1 MLEFLKSHKK
11 NLYIV
16 LGAFLVLGTGY
27 QLYNVIVPKP
37 PVAKTVPLVR
47 TITIGE
53 AKLANNSIYP
63 GAVHGRYESNLA
75 FQVGGKINARLVNLG
90 DNVHAGQVLMTI
102 DPKDVRQSVE
112 AAQAALAAAISNQKL
127 AEENA
132 KRYRQLYAQGATSKL
147 ALDNYNTQLDAA
159 NATLRQAQAQ
169 ANASG
174 NQLDYTQLK
183 SDSDGIVAAIT
194 GEVGMVTA
202 AGAVMA
208 TVVRD
213 NEREIRISV
222 PESALG
228 KLKPKQEATVTF
240 WALGNVTAKGHVR
253 DIGSMADALTKTY
266 RVNVAIDNLPAEVK
280 LGMTAKVSFADNNNA
295 NHILVPASAIY
306 KVNNREQVWL
316 VKDKH
321 AVLTDISVAK
331 YQGNDV
337 LVKSGLKTGDV
348 VITAGLSKL
357 IANQEVQLLD
367 EANSAQGGEKK

>member
-1 MLEFLKSHKK
+1 MLEFLKAHKK
-11 NLYIV
+11 NLYIA
-16 LGAFLVLGTGY
+16 LGTFLVFGTGY
-27 QLYNVIVPKP
+27 QLYNAIVPKP
-37 PVAKTVPLVR
+37 PVAKAIPLVR

-90 DNVHAGQVLMTI
+90 DKVQAGQVLMTI

-169 ANASG
+169 ANASE

-228 KLKPKQEATVTF
+228 KLKPNQEATITF

-266 RVNVAIDNLPAEVK
+266 RVNVAVDNLPAEVK
-280 LGMTAKVSFADNNNA
+280 LGMTAKVSFADSNNA
-295 NHILVPASAIY
+295 NHIVVPASAIY
-306 KVNNREQVWL
+306 NVNNKDQVWL

-321 AVLTDISVAK
+321 AVLTDITVAK

-337 LVKSGLKTGDV
+337 LVKTGLKTGDV

-357 IANQEVQLLD
+357 IANQEVRLLD

>member
-1 MLEFLKSHKK
+1 MQEFLKTHKK
-11 NLYIV
+11 NFYIA

-27 QLYNVIVPKP
+27 QLYNAIVPKP
-37 PVAKTVPLVR
+37 PVAKTIPLVR

-90 DNVHAGQVLMTI
+90 DKVHAGQVLMTI

-228 KLKPKQEATVTF
+228 KLKPNQEATVTF
-240 WALGNVTAKGHVR
+240 WALGNVTAKGHIR

-266 RVNVAIDNLPAEVK
+266 RVNVALDNLPAEVK
-280 LGMTAKVSFADNNNA
+280 LGMTAKVSFADNNNT

-306 KVNNREQVWL
+306 KVNNKEQVWL
-316 VKDKH
+316 VKNKH

-337 LVKSGLKTGDV
+337 LVKSGLETGDV
-348 VITAGLSKL
+348 VITAGLSRL

>member
-1 MLEFLKSHKK
+1 
-11 NLYIV
+11 
-16 LGAFLVLGTGY
+16 
-27 QLYNVIVPKP
+27 
-37 PVAKTVPLVR
+37 
-47 TITIGE
+47 
-53 AKLANNSIYP
+53 
-63 GAVHGRYESNLA
+63 
-75 FQVGGKINARLVNLG
+75 
-90 DNVHAGQVLMTI
+90 MTI
-102 DPKDVRQSVE
+102 DPKDVSQSVE
-112 AAQAALAAAISNQKL
+112 AAQAALAAAVSNQKL

-169 ANASG
+169 ANASE

-228 KLKPKQEATVTF
+228 KLKPNQEATVTF

-266 RVNVAIDNLPAEVK
+266 RVNVAVDNLPAEVK
-280 LGMTAKVSFADNNNA
+280 LGMTAKVSFADSNNA
-295 NHILVPASAIY
+295 NHIVVPASAIY
-306 KVNNREQVWL
+306 NVNNKDQVWL

-321 AVLTDISVAK
+321 AVLTDITVAK

-337 LVKSGLKTGDV
+337 LVKTGLKTGDV

-357 IANQEVQLLD
+357 IANQEVRLLD